1 MEQVRQD
8 LRLEGSQIY
17 LRQITVED
25 TDIVLKWRNDPQVVK
40 NFIYRKPISRE
51 EHLDWIH
58 NKVEKGLVIQFIVCD
73 KENDKPLGCV
83 YLQNFDTVC

>member
-40 NFIYRKPISRE
+40 NFIYRNTWTGFIIKWKK
-51 EHLDWIH
+51 DW
-58 NKVEKGLVIQFIVCD
+58 
-73 KENDKPLGCV
+73 
-83 YLQNFDTVC
+83 

>member
-25 TDIVLKWRNDPQVVK
+25 TDIVLKWRNDPQVV
-40 NFIYRKPISRE
+40 
-51 EHLDWIH
+51 
-58 NKVEKGLVIQFIVCD
+58 
-73 KENDKPLGCV
+73 
-83 YLQNFDTVC
+83 

>member
-51 EHLDWIH
+51 EHLDWIII
-58 NKVEKGLVIQFIVCD
+58 KWKKD
-73 KENDKPLGCV
+73 W
-83 YLQNFDTVC
+83 